1 MLCKASSVL
10 FLLTALV
17 IALGAFGHDSH
28 AARLAVELGK
38 QPLDAHD
45 VTVIILVWHF
55 VSGCMIVLGALCVW
69 AWWRARHGE
78 RGAFFVSDLIGL
90 FYIVTGVLSV
100 WYTGIAFF
108 WLFFALGALLVITS
122 LPLRRAP

>member
-1 MLCKASSVL
+1 MLRKIASAL

-38 QPLDAHD
+38 APLDSHD
-45 VTVIILVWHF
+45 VKVIILVWHF
-55 VSGCMIVLGALCVW
+55 VSGCMLVFGALCVW
-69 AWWRARHGE
+69 ALWRARRGE

-90 FYIVTGVLSV
+90 LYIATGLLSV
-100 WYTGIAFF
+100 WYSGMVFF
-108 WLFFALGALLVITS
+108 WLFFALGVLLIISS
-122 LPLRRAP
+122 LPLRRA

>member
-1 MLCKASSVL
+1 MLRKTASVL

-45 VTVIILVWHF
+45 VKVIILVWHF

-69 AWWRARHGE
+69 VWWRARRGE
-78 RGAFFVSDLIGL
+78 RGVFFVSDLIGL
-90 FYIVTGVLSV
+90 FYVVAGLLSV
-100 WYTGIAFF
+100 WSSSIAFF
-108 WLFFALGALLVITS
+108 WLFFVLGALLIISS
-122 LPLRRAP
+122 LPLRRA